1 MKKAILIFSFFL
13 ISIVIIPQTLN
24 QSFIA
29 VNSTGV
35 KEFLENYPDYD
46 GRGTIIL
53 ILDSGV
59 DIGIDGLTTTSTG
72 ERKVIDVQDFS
83 GEGDFFFTK
92 AEVDDDEDTLFFY
105 NDENEFK
112 VKVAENNIVQ
122 KDGDYFIGVVEE
134 SHWLNS
140 SSKVT
145 DLNNNTSSD
154 DKFVFITFKEKNSD
168 DWVVYLDTNGD
179 GKLDDEKP
187 LKNFKIN
194 KDQFTIRTEEG
205 EPNFAFGLNI
215 FPEENKIVIHYDAV
229 SHGTHC
235 AGIAAGNKIGNDE
248 FYGIAPGAYLGSL
261 KIGSSNYSGGATT
274 SGSMKAAYDYADKL
288 SRELEMPVIINMSY
302 GIGSEIHGLADMEK
316 YLDNLVSANPY
327 LYISISA
334 GNEGPGIS
342 TLGLPA
348 SSNSVLSS
356 GAVLAKE
363 VGNDLYGSPL
373 NRDVILHFSSRGGEV
388 NKPDIVSPGAATSTV
403 PYWTEYDRFWG
414 TSMAAPYTAG
424 VMSLLLSAM
433 KVEFPD
439 VKIPSL
445 LLYKAIRESA
455 VTLDEYLPIDQGG
468 GLINVLNAYELLKK
482 YIEAGEIDKFETYTV
497 SADAPSTPEGK
508 ADNLYIKNGSY
519 LTGVEKFTF
528 SIARNDF
535 GKTDKFFRSYNIES
549 ECDWILPITHKTYIR
564 NEQKATVTVQLDKS
578 KITKPGLY
586 NGRLKAYRADN
597 SKFPE
602 FEMIAT
608 VVMPYHFNHA
618 NDFKLHDTGKL
629 ASAEIKRYFLEVPP
643 AASFMRVNLSA
654 VNGKYTNT
662 WYALHDPEGRGVGR
676 IRPIESEKDIVNSE
690 KFYYDL
696 QPGVYELVVV
706 GNFTAVDTVHY
717 NLDVEFQSIQVVG
730 DNKVDSLD
738 NTITLVNNYNDVLRY
753 SLKGEVKGYEKDYVI
768 QFADDEIVK
777 QKFSFKEDEQEKV
790 FNLSVSPNDF
800 NTITDFAVVIFNKE
814 GKIVSSG
821 GFSYKDMS
829 ISLTNSNEEDD
840 DNEFVLTLVPAFVD
854 EVKEINVF
862 VNEVTTLKEPVSYKV
877 TNKSSANI
885 VLYPAIPELLILDID
900 FSNNIFDEGETPLG
914 KIYFES
920 QNNGK
925 VEYELPIY
933 INF

>member
-13 ISIVIIPQTLN
+13 ISVALIPQTLD

-29 VNSTGV
+29 VNSTSV
-35 KEFLENYPDYD
+35 KEFLDNHPEYD
-46 GRGTIIL
+46 GRGTVIL

-83 GEGDFFFTK
+83 GEGDFFFSK

-105 NDENEFK
+105 NEENQLE
-112 VKVAENNIVQ
+112 VKVTESNLLQN
-122 KDGDYFIGVVEE
+122 DGDYFIGAVEE
-134 SHWLNS
+134 GHWLNS

-145 DLNNNTSSD
+145 DINNNTATD

-179 GKLDDEKP
+179 GTLNDEKP

-261 KIGSSNYSGGATT
+261 KIGSSIYSGGATT
-274 SGSMKAAYDYADKL
+274 TGSMKAAYDYADKL
-288 SRELEMPVIINMSY
+288 SRELAMPVIINMSY

-342 TLGLPA
+342 TIGLPA

-373 NRDVILHFSSRGGEV
+373 DRDVILHFSSRGGEV

-403 PYWTEYDRFWG
+403 PYWTKYDRFWG

-445 LLYKAIRESA
+445 LLYKAIKESA

-482 YIEAGEIDKFETYTV
+482 YIKAGEIDKFETYTV
-497 SADAPSTPEGK
+497 SADAPSSQDGK
-508 ADNLYIKNGSY
+508 ADNLYIKNASY

-528 SIARNDF
+528 SIARNNF

-564 NEQKATVTVQLDKS
+564 NEQKATVTVQFDKS
-578 KITKPGLY
+578 KINKPGLY
-586 NGRLKAYRADN
+586 SGRLKAYRADN

-608 VVMPYHFNHA
+608 VVMPYQFSYE
-618 NDFKLHDTGKL
+618 NDFKLHDSGKL
-629 ASAEIKRYFLEVPP
+629 APAGIKRYFLEVPP
-643 AASFMRVNLSA
+643 AASSMKVNLSA
-654 VNGKYTNT
+654 VNGEYTNT

-676 IRPIESEKDIVNSE
+676 IRQIESEKDIVNSE

-706 GNFTAVDTVHY
+706 GYFSAVDTVYY

-730 DNKVDSLD
+730 DDEVDSLD
-738 NTITLVNNYNDVLRY
+738 NTITLANNYNDVLRY
-753 SLKGEVKGYEKDYVI
+753 SLKGEIKGYEKDYVI
-768 QFADDEIVK
+768 QFADEQIVK
-777 QKFSFKEDEQEKV
+777 RKFFFKEDEQEKI
-790 FNLSVSPNDF
+790 FNLSVSQNDF

-814 GKIVSSG
+814 GKIVSSN

-829 ISLTNSNEEDD
+829 ISLTNSNEDD
-840 DNEFVLTLVPAFVD
+840 GNEFTLTLVPAFVD
-854 EVKEINVF
+854 EVKEINIF
-862 VNEVTTLKEPVSYKV
+862 VNEVTLLKEPVSFNV
-877 TNKSSANI
+877 TNKSSSNV
-885 VLYPAIPELLILDID
+885 VLYPAIPETLTLDID
-900 FSNNIFDEGETPLG
+900 FSNVIFDEDEKPFG

-920 QNNGK
+920 QNKGK